1 MHKDENLCRESWYLK
16 VVFICFPFGLSSFK
30 KSGNGQG
37 GQSRINPVSLGSETS
52 AATATSRA
60 VQNGAHGQPLSQG
73 TSNLLFP
80 IGLLSS
86 LVVAWLV

>member
-16 VVFICFPFGLSSFK
+16 IVFICFSSCLSSFK

-37 GQSRINPVSLGSETS
+37 GQYRINPVSLGSETS

-60 VQNGAHGQPLSQG
+60 VQNAAHGQPSSEG
-73 TSNLLFP
+73 KSNLLFP
-80 IGLLSS
+80 IS
-86 LVVAWLV
+86 